1 MGAAPDSFEV
11 TFSVVTPTYNRPAQL
26 ARYLES
32 LTQLDYPRDRFEVV
46 VVDDGG
52 DVDLTAV
59 VDRFRDRLQLQLLK
73 EPHGGVARSRDIGAR
88 AARGKYLAFTDDDC
102 TPAAD
107 WLRRLEDAL
116 ERVPNSAAGGRT
128 VNALASNP
136 YSEASQA
143 VIRYLYERLNK
154 APSDAAFLTG
164 NNSCFPRDLYLEA
177 GGLDRGYANSAED
190 RDLCAR
196 WRERGNPLVYVPEAI
211 VYHAHPMGLLSFL
224 GKHFRYGRGARRYHR
239 ERIARRSCG
248 MGFGPPSFYLRLPL
262 AAFRYY
268 KGRRAALIST
278 LMLLSQ
284 AAHALGFAAEWLL
297 PREKAPR
304 WQPDTAL

>member
-11 TFSVVTPTYNRPAQL
+11 TFSLVTPTYNRPAQL

-32 LTQLDYPRDRFEVV
+32 LTQLDYPRERFEVV

-52 DVDLTAV
+52 DADLTAIA
-59 VDRFRDRLQLQLLK
+59 DRFRDRLQLQLLK

-102 TPAAD
+102 MPATD
-107 WLRRLEDAL
+107 WLRRLEEAL
-116 ERVPNSAAGGRT
+116 ERNPNSAVGGRT
-128 VNALASNP
+128 VNALVSNP

-143 VIRYLYERLNK
+143 VIRYLYEWANGS
-154 APSDAAFLTG
+154 PSGAAFFTG
-164 NNSCFPRDLYLEA
+164 NNSCFPRDLYLEV
-177 GGLDRGYANSAED
+177 GGLDRGYAGCGED

-196 WRERGNPLVYVPEAI
+196 WRDRGYRLFYVPEAV

-224 GKHFRYGRGARRYHR
+224 RKHFRYGRGARRYHR
-239 ERIARRSCG
+239 DRVARRSRG
-248 MGFGPPSFYLRLPL
+248 MGFGPPSFYLLLPL
-262 AAFRYY
+262 AAFQYH
-268 KGRRAALIST
+268 KGRWAALISV
-278 LMLLSQ
+278 LILLSQ
-284 AAHALGFAAEWLL
+284 VAHSLGFAAGWLQ
-297 PREKAPR
+297 PRQKAPR